1 MNHKPIKSRKTL
13 IQKNR
18 VTSAA
23 AGVAGIIII
32 AGMMVVLTAGGRRE
46 TRSVPET
53 VDRGQ
58 AVVSS
63 HELATE
69 AGMAILDAGGTA
81 ADAAV
86 AVAAVLSVAEPWFSS
101 VLGGGTWALYFD
113 AETQTVKAVDGVG
126 PAGSNASA
134 EAFEPIALDGGMH
147 QAVVPG
153 AWGGWIELL
162 REYGALPLAEILAP
176 AIEHA
181 EAGVPVTPE
190 MAFWLGIEADNV
202 SQWESSR
209 AVYFQNGRMVQEG
222 DTVYQ
227 HDMADTFRRLI
238 AAYDEARPAGRD
250 AALDAAEDY
259 FYRGPLAEAI
269 VDYSER
275 FDGYLTIEDF
285 HGFHAALVDP
295 ISLDYHDVTVYQNPP
310 NSQGATMLMAL
321 NILRGFDLSEMD
333 PDGAEAIHLQT
344 EAIKLGHIDKYFH
357 IGDPD
362 WLDVP
367 IASLL
372 SDAHADRRRDQIR
385 MDSALE
391 WPVDDVLVID
401 PDLEARNTTTF
412 HVTDRHG
419 NAAAVT
425 TSLGAQF
432 LVIGDTGIHINNR
445 MRMMA
450 VADGDPNRIEPGKR
464 VRHTSNPYIAM
475 KNDRPFILGGNT
487 GVDTQPQ
494 GQVQQFISV
503 VEFGF
508 SAQEA
513 VSRPRFLTTA
523 FPAARVPWTATNELA
538 LEEGISDDVLD
549 QLAAMGH
556 TVNRDGLW
564 GSANMIVIDPDGG
577 ALQYGADHRGGVGKG
592 LARQAET
599 E

>member
-1 MNHKPIKSRKTL
+1 M
-13 IQKNR
+13 
-18 VTSAA
+18 A
-23 AGVAGIIII
+23 AGTI
-32 AGMMVVLTAGGRRE
+32 AIGALLVVLTSGGRME
-46 TRSVPET
+46 TSSAPGT
-53 VDRGQ
+53 DDHGQ

-63 HELATE
+63 HEFATE

-86 AVAAVLSVAEPWFSS
+86 TVAAVLSVAEPWFSS
-101 VLGGGTWALYFD
+101 VVGGGTWALYFD
-113 AETQTVKAVDGVG
+113 AETGTVRAVDGVG

-134 EAFEPIALDGGMH
+134 EAFEPIALEGGMH

-153 AWGGWIELL
+153 AWGGWIEWL
-162 REYGALPLAEILAP
+162 REYGSLPLGDVLAP

-190 MAFWLGIEADNV
+190 MALWLGIEADNV
-202 SQWESSR
+202 AQWESSR
-209 AVYFQNGRMVQEG
+209 AIYFRNGQIVQEG

-227 HDMADTFRRLI
+227 RDMAETFRRLI
-238 AAYDEARPAGRD
+238 AAYDQARPDGHD
-250 AALDAAEDY
+250 AALDAANDY

-269 VDYSER
+269 VEYSDR
-275 FDGYLTIEDF
+275 FGGYLTIEDF
-285 HGFHAALVDP
+285 HGFHAHLVDP
-295 ISLDYHDVTVYQNPP
+295 ISIDYHDVTVYQNPP
-310 NSQGATMLMAL
+310 NSQGAAMLMAL
-321 NILRGFDLSEMD
+321 NILRGFDLSDLD

-344 EAIKLGHIDKYFH
+344 EAIKLGHIDKYYH

-362 WLDVP
+362 WEDVP

-372 SDAHADRRRDQIR
+372 SDAHADRRRDQIQ
-385 MDSALE
+385 MDAALE

-401 PDLEARNTTTF
+401 PDLEARNTSTF

-432 LVIGDTGIHINNR
+432 LVIEDTGIHINNR

-450 VADGDPNRIEPGKR
+450 VEDDDPNRIEPGKR
-464 VRHTSNPYIAM
+464 VRHTSNPYIAV
-475 KNDRPFILGGNT
+475 KNGRPFILGGNT

-508 SAQEA
+508 SAQDA

-523 FPAARVPWTATNELA
+523 FPAARVPWTAANELA
-538 LEEGISDDVLD
+538 LEEGISDDVMD

-564 GSANMIVIDPDGG
+564 GNANMIIIDPDTGD
-577 ALQYGADHRGGVGKG
+577 LQYGADHRGGFGMG
-592 LARQAET
+592 LARPAAT